1 MTNDT
6 HIDIKYS
13 GDEKSIFTIT
23 ILSKYLD
30 KNISI
35 DFNVGQQ
42 YVTTSGVYTMDT
54 KNNSHTVQLSMCDI
68 IEAIVSKFE
77 TNMQNTVDDNIMVDV
92 LLNKRMLVVLC
103 AKIKNKDETM
113 DIEIIGNTI
122 LLIPYKLDTFYNND
136 LNTITYYDLE
146 SVKNMFINIFDFL
159 SKSLVSIKH
168 VLETLQ
174 ENMDNEQND

>member
-42 YVTTSGVYTMDT
+42 DVTTSGVYIMDT

-68 IEAIVSKFE
+68 IEAIVYNFE
-77 TNMQNTVDDNIMVDV
+77 TDMQNTVDDNIMVDV

-103 AKIKNKDETM
+103 TKIKNDMDVISIKNIDNCVLLLPYRLDE
-113 DIEIIGNTI
+113 
-122 LLIPYKLDTFYNND
+122 LFNND
-136 LNTITYYDLE
+136 LNIVSYYDL
-146 SVKNMFINIFDFL
+146 SFIKNMFTKIFGFL
-159 SKSLVSIKH
+159 SKSLISIEH
-168 VLETLQ
+168 VLTQ
-174 ENMDNEQND
+174 SH